1 MSHVGILVIDDD
13 EQSQEMLRHV
23 LDAEGWSVRVAPV
36 ASQALAELATGAWN
50 LAIASVGMTGL
61 DGPLFHILREL
72 ALAPA
77 VEAGRTRIRVLF
89 LVPEAVAASAQ
100 PALERDGLPYE
111 PKPFHLH
118 DFLEKVS
125 DLLIETQAIPAPI
138 RRVRYDQ
145 KSRGRPKERP
155 GSRDR
160 RNTAMFAAREEYTM
174 TEEEIA
180 EFEKKEKEEE
190 ERKKKQKKQPWEQ

>member
-1 MSHVGILVIDDD
+1 MSQVGILVIDDD

-23 LDAEGWSVRVAPV
+23 LDAEGWSVRVAPA

-77 VEAGRTRIRVLF
+77 VEAGLTRIRVLF
-89 LVPEAVAASAQ
+89 LVPEAVAVSAQ

-111 PKPFHLH
+111 LKPFHLH

-138 RRVRYDQ
+138 RRV
-145 KSRGRPKERP
+145 KSRGRHKERR
-155 GSRDR
+155 GSQDR

-174 TEEEIA
+174 TEEEIT